1 MRSHLCKQRLGDLLR
16 TTDRYYSSVSTFA
29 APSRSDYRKNL
40 IGLPFEDLATEVA
53 TLSNAKRFTPTQLW
67 HHLYR
72 QGKTSM
78 LQVGQS
84 ERSFPSFQDLLSLK
98 P

>member
-1 MRSHLCKQRLGDLLR
+1 VGYLLR

-40 IGLPFEDLATEVA
+40 IGLPFDDLATEIA
-53 TLSNAKRFTPTQLW
+53 TLSNAKRFTPTQVW

-72 QGKTSM
+72 QGKKSM
-78 LQVGQS
+78 IHEEQT
-84 ERSFPSFQDLLSLK
+84 ERSPFSIYRINPV
-98 P
+98 